1 MKHIIEGFSV
11 LFVLMLNL
19 CVTVGILS
27 VTARIAEAKEYK
39 AAVVAEVENS
49 NFNPRVI
56 AACIE
61 DAKARGYSLEVI
73 ACGYE
78 EDAKRQMA
86 EVCLTYDYELPLLG
100 VSGQRV
106 TRGIAR

>member
-19 CVTVGILS
+19 CLAVGMLNVTVK
-27 VTARIAEAKEYK
+27 VAEAKEYK

-49 NFNPRVI
+49 NFNPNVI

-61 DAKARGYSLEVI
+61 DARGKGYSLEVTT
-73 ACGYE
+73 CTYG
-78 EDAKRQMA
+78 EDTERRMA
-86 EVCLTYDYELPLLG
+86 EVCLTYGYEFPLLG
-100 VSGQRV
+100 VSGQRM

>member
-19 CVTVGILS
+19 CLTAGMLS
-27 VTARIAEAKEYK
+27 ITAKVAEAKEYK

-49 NFNPRVI
+49 NFNPNVI
-56 AACIE
+56 TACIE
-61 DAKARGYSLEVI
+61 DAKARGYFLEVTT
-73 ACGYE
+73 CCYE
-78 EDAKRQMA
+78 EDGKRQMA
-86 EVCLTYDYELPLLG
+86 EVRLTYDYELPILG
-100 VSGQRV
+100 VFGQRM